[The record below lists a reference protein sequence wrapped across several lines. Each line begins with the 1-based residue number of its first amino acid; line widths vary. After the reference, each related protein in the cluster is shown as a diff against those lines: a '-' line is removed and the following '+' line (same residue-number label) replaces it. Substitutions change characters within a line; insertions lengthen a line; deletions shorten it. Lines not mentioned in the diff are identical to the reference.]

1 MLDILSDNRRYSC
14 VNRNVACASWWCVG
28 YCWWSASIAPYSQ
41 STAKQKRN
49 EAREDA
55 YLGYIDALLK
65 IKVDDQ
71 YGTVKSKEFLESFRG
86 IQARLRLYGSKNIIH
101 KAEDLDGHLY
111 ECWECGNIDVG
122 NTEELKMDLIASM
135 RKELHID

>member
-1 MLDILSDNRRYSC
+1 MVIGGIVVLNEMLLVILGG
-14 VNRNVACASWWCVG
+14 VLA
-28 YCWWSASIAPYSQ
+28 IAGGALQSFLTAK

-65 IKVDDQ
+65 IKVDNQ
-71 YGTVKSKEFLESFRG
+71 YGRVKSQEFLESFRG

-101 KAEDLDGHLY
+101 KADDLDGHLY

-122 NTEELKMDLIASM
+122 NTEELKMNLIASM
-135 RKELHID
+135 RKELHMD

>member
-1 MLDILSDNRRYSC
+1 MLTEMWL
-14 VNRNVACASWWCVG
+14 VLLGGVLA
-28 YCWWSASIAPYSQ
+28 IAGGALQSLLTAK

-122 NTEELKMDLIASM
+122 NTDELKMNLIASM